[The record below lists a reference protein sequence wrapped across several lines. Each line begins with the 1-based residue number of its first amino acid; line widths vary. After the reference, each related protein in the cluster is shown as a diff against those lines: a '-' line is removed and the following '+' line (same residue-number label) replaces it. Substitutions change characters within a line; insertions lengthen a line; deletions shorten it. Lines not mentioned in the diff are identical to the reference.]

1 MNLFEA
7 CKFFDLE
14 LGALCVFA
22 RGRFL
27 RFRKPKS
34 RDNLHSFFPKSVRKS
49 LDSEPQPSMG
59 TVQHQPILRDRA
71 PLSAAAATTTQGT
84 MPTPLYPAITSNK
97 PLLRVGVMLDDW
109 TVPAW
114 VADVLASIQDS
125 GVAMLTTVILNREP
139 RPAPRNLAERLK
151 RVLSAKSAGLGTL
164 LWDRYV
170 RSDQRRN
177 PDFATPF
184 HPTDV
189 HSLLAGARAIDV
201 VPMRNGLVHRFNAA
215 DIAAVKRDSLD
226 VIVRFGFNSLSGE
239 ILSAARYGVWS
250 YHHGD
255 NNKYRGGP
263 AGFWEMYERNPLT
276 AAILQILTEDHRWW
290 PGDLSRLRGDPK
302 LRVTGGEPLLALP
315 EGDTVRRA
323 LPAESL
329 RAWTGW
335 HTRRSESSRLY
346 APPLSYSSQSPHAAI
361 FHAHPMEYLVVGIQN
376 RLKVQRDHW
385 FLAVA
390 RGVAPGQQLTG
401 KVSPLHP
408 PRGRFWADPMIV
420 RSNGQAFMFFEDYD
434 YGLRRGHISVVE
446 LDASGRAGAPRTALQ
461 ADYHSLTRLC
471 SSGEASTSW
480 FPKR

>member
-1 MNLFEA
+1 MTPN
-7 CKFFDLE
+7 
-14 LGALCVFA
+14 
-22 RGRFL
+22 
-27 RFRKPKS
+27 
-34 RDNLHSFFPKSVRKS
+34 
-49 LDSEPQPSMG
+49 PQPSMG
-59 TVQHQPILRDRA
+59 TGQLQSILRDRV
-71 PLSAAAATTTQGT
+71 PLSAAAATTTQAT
-84 MPTPLYPAITSNK
+84 MPTPLYPAIISNK

-125 GVAMLTTVILNREP
+125 GVAVLTTVILNREP
-139 RPAPRNLAERLK
+139 RPAPRNLAEKLK

-170 RSDQRRN
+170 RSDERRN

-189 HSLLAGARAIDV
+189 HSLLAGARVIDV
-201 VPMRNGLVHRFNAA
+201 VPLRNGMVHRFNEA

-276 AAILQILTEDHRWW
+276 AAILRILSDDIE
-290 PGDLSRLRGDPK
+290 
-302 LRVTGGEPLLALP
+302 GGQVIYRSYGA
-315 EGDTVRRA
+315 THSF
-323 LPAESL
+323 ESL
-329 RAWTGW
+329 LENRYWLYRKAIPFVTRCLRRVYEHGPAGISAEAKATAY
-335 HTRRSESSRLY
+335 TRRLY
-346 APPLSYSSQSPHAAI
+346 RTPRNRQMLLFLMRIQWWH
-361 FHAHPMEYLVVGIQN
+361 FVVRIQD
-376 RLKVQRDHW
+376 RLKIQRDHW

-390 RGVAPGQQLTG
+390 RGVAPGQQLAG
-401 KVSPLHP
+401 KAAALHP

-420 RSNGQAFMFFEDYD
+420 RNNGQAFLFFEDYD
-434 YGLRRGHISVVE
+434 YGSRRARISVLE
-446 LDASGRAGAPRTALQ
+446 LDANGRAGMPRTRA
-461 ADYHSLTRLC
+461 
-471 SSGEASTSW
+471 
-480 FPKR
+480 